1 MILPLSALVGA
12 LNLVEVLWIALGGI
26 LFEICRRNFQSLLD
40 AIWRGGRRP
49 IRW

>member
-26 LFEICRRNFQSLLD
+26 LFEICRRNFKILLD